1 MMRREVQDKNQKK
14 GIGIGTGL
22 VIGIAVIYILLGLAK
37 IFLPGFDSIYL
48 IGIAGVILLVIGI
61 VLIVKYFVSGSYRD
75 IGKYGFSIGVLGVIA
90 GVCMLVRASE
100 ISVYFSLFLGI
111 CILLTSIIKL
121 QNAVDLKGMDQK
133 SWIVFLIIAIAFLAA
148 AVYIVLDPFG
158 TGISQTVYIYDI
170 LIADGAVNLVE
181 TCYLAMTI
189 RKIAKHPAEAAGHAV
204 LPPDEKTD
212 RQEVAQ
218 PEEAAV
224 SEQKLRS
231 EESEQPEA
239 AKETDTGTED
249 PVETQ
254 VDAMLQKTT
263 DPSDEEILSII
274 NGHTKKE

>member
-1 MMRREVQDKNQKK
+1 MRREVQDKNQKK

-189 RKIAKHPAEAAGHAV
+189 RKITKHPSETAGHDA
-204 LPPDEKTD
+204 LDPSEIADG
-212 RQEVAQ
+212 QEVPQ
-218 PEEAAV
+218 PEEAATAD
-224 SEQKLRS
+224 QKLGFK
-231 EESEQPEA
+231 ESEQPEEE
-239 AKETDTGTED
+239 KETAAGTED
-249 PVETQ
+249 PLETQ
-254 VDAMLQKTT
+254 VDAMLQETT